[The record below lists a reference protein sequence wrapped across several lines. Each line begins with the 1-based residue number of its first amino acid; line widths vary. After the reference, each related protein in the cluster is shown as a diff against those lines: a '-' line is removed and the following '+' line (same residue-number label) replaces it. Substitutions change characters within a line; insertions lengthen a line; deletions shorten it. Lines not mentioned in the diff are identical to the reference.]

1 LLDIKQDMK
10 PIVIIGAGIAGLQAA
25 SHLHQM
31 KVPFV
36 LLEKVDHAGGRVRS
50 DYVDGYILD
59 HGFQVLQ
66 TNYPSVQRSFDL
78 AALDLHGFDSGSKLW
93 YGGQW
98 VSFLNPLRSGLK
110 LLDLVPHVISFKDI
124 LLLTRL
130 WFKLQW
136 PTKEL
141 DDSGETTAAMLD
153 RWGFSD
159 TFQSKFIRPFFRGIL
174 LDQHL
179 QQPASLFFFYM
190 RQFLEGQAA
199 LPAKGMGELVSQLLA
214 SLPRGSVRLGT
225 EVVHLG
231 DDFVELTN
239 GEKIEFE
246 RLILAVDPHAA
257 ARFLQVDLTDSV
269 HLGSKTFYFSVPPRK
284 EHDKLLHLIPGESKL
299 LHYCFLSQIAPT
311 YAPAGRG
318 LLQVTSLDLAL
329 NEVEV
334 LNLLAEYEDVS
345 GYAFLRAYAIPRSL
359 AKVGS
364 FEALKQAAQVKGIVL
379 AGDYCEMPSLHG
391 ALVSGQKAAVQ
402 SLI

>member
-1 LLDIKQDMK
+1 MK
-10 PIVIIGAGIAGLQAA
+10 PIVIIGAGIAGLRAA
-25 SHLHQM
+25 KHLSDQ

-36 LLEKVDHAGGRVRS
+36 LLEQADHAGGRVRS
-50 DYVDGYILD
+50 DHVDGFILD

-78 AALDLHGFDSGSKLW
+78 NALNLQAFDSGSKLW
-93 YGGQW
+93 FGGQW

-110 LLDLVPHVISFKDI
+110 LLDLVPHLISFKDI
-124 LLLTRL
+124 CLLIRL

-136 PTKEL
+136 SANEQV
-141 DDSGETTAAMLD
+141 DSSETTASMFE
-153 RWGFSD
+153 RWGFSE
-159 TFQSKFIRPFFRGIL
+159 TFQSKFLRPFFRGIY
-174 LDQHL
+174 LDQNL

-199 LPAKGMGELVSQLLA
+199 LPAKGMGEIANQLLT
-214 SLPRGSVRLGT
+214 SLPMDSVRFRT
-225 EVVHLG
+225 EIVQLG

-246 RLILAVDPHAA
+246 RLILAVDPHVA

-299 LHYCFLSQIAPT
+299 LHYCFLTRVAPT
-311 YAPAGRG
+311 YAPAGRE

-329 NEVEV
+329 NEMEV

-345 GYAFLRAYAIPRSL
+345 GYAFLRAYTIPRSL
-359 AKVGS
+359 AKLGS
-364 FEALKQAAQVKGIVL
+364 FEALKHAAQAKGIVL